1 MFNSDLIKFEFCSSG
16 LVKGETF
23 LTSSLCSK
31 VLPFQSYCNHSLHF
45 LAKSHECLASSLFG
59 MREGWYISNK
69 GSINQG
75 FLSLPTLAS
84 IQLEK
89 LSRFKQLMLLHI
101 LVFMLDWVL
110 GWRWKGIYETTVVF
124 FVNMA
129 MHSIPTQGKGSES
142 RWASGE
148 CDVCSTVCLRD
159 RLLINC
165 LLSSI
170 INKSHKSKFFF
181 TPLLI

>member
-23 LTSSLCSK
+23 LPSSLCSK
-31 VLPFQSYCNHSLHF
+31 VLPFQSYCNHSLDF
-45 LAKSHECLASSLFG
+45 LAKSHECLPSSLFG

-101 LVFMLDWVL
+101 LVSMLDWVL

-124 FVNMA
+124 
-129 MHSIPTQGKGSES
+129 
-142 RWASGE
+142 
-148 CDVCSTVCLRD
+148 
-159 RLLINC
+159 LLIWRYTVFPPREKGVSQGEPVGSVMC
-165 LLSSI
+165 AAQSAWE
-170 INKSHKSKFFF
+170 
-181 TPLLI
+181 TDY